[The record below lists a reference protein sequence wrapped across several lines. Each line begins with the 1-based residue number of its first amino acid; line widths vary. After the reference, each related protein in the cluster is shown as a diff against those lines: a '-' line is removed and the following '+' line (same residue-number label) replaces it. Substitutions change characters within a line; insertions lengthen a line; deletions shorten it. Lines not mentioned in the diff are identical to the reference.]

1 MSAQLFELTIGDQRV
16 RAELLDDRAP
26 RICQAFR
33 ACLPLESFAVHA
45 KFAGEELIVMVPFVA
60 ADENPATSVA
70 PGDIGYY
77 PSRQTLCLF
86 YGQIMPFASV
96 TVFARVLPDDLPS
109 ARAAGEAV
117 LRAGAAP
124 ARMTGD
130 GAAGPASGAAGPA
143 SGSPSA
149 LLDRLAAATRAA
161 WPSEPADVTRLR
173 SYGRP
178 PMGTMP
184 CVVYANFDL
193 FWAGEN
199 LQVCRALA
207 EEGRLTGQQV
217 GLTTAALLRRTAS
230 RLGKWGFA
238 DTLGLLEAVAADLES
253 PSGSAAQPA
262 TLAAAIDGVQ
272 LYLDRVQCWLDAIVP
287 WTEMDRSLR
296 LLEPPT
302 APGGGSA

>member
-1 MSAQLFELTIGDQRV
+1 MTTQRFELTIGDHRV

-26 RICQAFR
+26 RICGAFR
-33 ACLPLESFAVHA
+33 ACLPLDSFAVHA

-117 LRAGAAP
+117 LRAGTAP
-124 ARMTGD
+124 SRMTAD
-130 GAAGPASGAAGPA
+130 GPAGPAPGPA
-143 SGSPSA
+143 TGPRSA
-149 LLDRLAAATRAA
+149 LLDRLAAATRAV
-161 WPSEPADVTRLR
+161 WPDEPTDVSRLR
-173 SYGRP
+173 TYGRP

-230 RLGKWGFA
+230 RLGKWGFT
-238 DTLGLLEAVAADLES
+238 DTLDLLGEVAADLES
-253 PSGSAAQPA
+253 PSGSAAQAA
-262 TLAAAIDGVQ
+262 TLVAAIDGVQ

-296 LLEPPT
+296 LLAPPT
-302 APGGGSA
+302 ARGGGSA

>member
-1 MSAQLFELTIGDQRV
+1 MAAQVFELTIGDHRV

-26 RICQAFR
+26 RICRAFR
-33 ACLPLESFAVHA
+33 ACLPLDSFAVHA
-45 KFAGEELIVMVPFVA
+45 KFAGEELIVMLPFMA

-109 ARAAGEAV
+109 ARAAGEEV
-117 LRAGAAP
+117 LRAGVAP
-124 ARMTGD
+124 ARMAGER
-130 GAAGPASGAAGPA
+130 AAAPEPGVH
-143 SGSPSA
+143 SA
-149 LLDRLAAATRAA
+149 LLDRLAAATGAA
-161 WPSEPADVTRLR
+161 WPAEPSEITRLR
-173 SYGRP
+173 TYGRP

-184 CVVYANFDL
+184 CVLYANFDL

-207 EEGRLTGQQV
+207 QEGRLPPPQV

-238 DTLGLLEAVAADLES
+238 DTLGLLEEVAAELES
-253 PSGSAAQPA
+253 PTGPA
-262 TLAAAIDGVQ
+262 SRPTTLQAAIDGAQ
-272 LYLDRVQCWLDAIVP
+272 LYLDRVQSWLDAIIP

-296 LLEPPT
+296 LLGPPAT
-302 APGGGSA
+302 HRGGSA

>member
-1 MSAQLFELTIGDQRV
+1 MTAPRFELTIGDHRV

-26 RICQAFR
+26 RICQALR
-33 ACLPLESFAVHA
+33 ADLPVDSFAVHA
-45 KFAGEELIVMVPFVA
+45 KFAGEELIVMLPFVA

-109 ARAAGEAV
+109 ARAAGQAV
-117 LRAGAAP
+117 LRAGALP
-124 ARMTGD
+124 ARLT
-130 GAAGPASGAAGPA
+130 AAGPAGPAPGPA
-143 SGSPSA
+143 SGRPSP
-149 LLDRLAAATRAA
+149 LLDRLGAATRAA
-161 WPSEPADVTRLR
+161 WPAEPADVTRLR

-184 CVVYANFDL
+184 CAVYANFDL

-207 EEGRLTGQQV
+207 EEGRLSGPQV

-238 DTLGLLEAVAADLES
+238 DTVGLLEEVAADLES
-253 PSGSAAQPA
+253 PSGAAAQA
-262 TLAAAIDGVQ
+262 TTLPAAIDGVQ
-272 LYLDRVQCWLDAIVP
+272 LYLDRVQSWLDAIIP
-287 WTEMDRSLR
+287 WTAMDRSLR
-296 LLEPPT
+296 LLEPP
-302 APGGGSA
+302 AAQQGGSA